1 MPTETALVDVLLPA
15 PGTSITEGTVI
26 SWSRQVGE
34 RIEADETICEIS
46 SDKVDVDCP
55 SPASGT
61 VAAILVQANETVPVG
76 TVLARIRPDGAESND
91 RSNGAAS
98 GGTADASTAGGSPSD
113 ASPAG
118 GSEAGADGVG
128 TDGVGRAPQSAE
140 AEPPNRFISPVARRI
155 AEERG
160 VDLENLDGSG
170 RGGRVTK
177 QDVLAAASA
186 SGPEPL
192 LHGESPYRPETAQ
205 PAPDIASPQP
215 DTASSSAAPVPMGP
229 VPIPG
234 VDSGAPGDD
243 PVSEPLSHM
252 RRTIGAAML
261 RSQATAATCH
271 TMVECD
277 MTEVEA
283 LRREFGITALPLL
296 AKVVVESLTEF
307 PDLNATLEGD
317 TISRYRAVHLGIAVS
332 LGEDG
337 LIVPVIRDAQNL
349 SAMGLSE
356 AIRDLA
362 GRARTGRLTPDEVR
376 GATFTITNPGAYGA
390 VWATP
395 VIDLPQVGIL
405 DFEAVIRRPVVITA
419 EDGTESIG
427 IRPMANLILGWD
439 HRAVDGI
446 YAARFLGAIKSR
458 IVHLTATPRPEDPR
472 S

>member
-1 MPTETALVDVLLPA
+1 MLLPA

-26 SWSRQVGE
+26 SWHRKIGE

-46 SDKVDVDCP
+46 SDKIDVECP

-61 VAAILVQANETVPVG
+61 LVEIVVDVDETVPVG
-76 TVLARIRPDGAESND
+76 SVLARIQPDSGTVDS
-91 RSNGAAS
+91 RSNGGATAGETAS
-98 GGTADASTAGGSPSD
+98 GGKQATEPTEGRPAATEPAE

-118 GSEAGADGVG
+118 
-128 TDGVGRAPQSAE
+128 AE
-140 AEPPNRFISPVARRI
+140 DQPPNRFISPVARRI

-160 VDLENLDGSG
+160 VDLEQVTGSG

-177 QDVLAAASA
+177 QDVLKAAEKSA
-186 SGPEPL
+186 PEPL
-192 LHGESPYRPETAQ
+192 LHGESPYRPESA
-205 PAPDIASPQP
+205 PAPASSTTPAASPEEPTVPPPSQ
-215 DTASSSAAPVPMGP
+215 PVPAE
-229 VPIPG
+229 VPLRAI
-234 VDSGAPGDD
+234 SGADPGASDED
-243 PVSEPLSHM
+243 PVTEPLSHM
-252 RRTIGAAML
+252 RRAIGRAMQ

-271 TMVECD
+271 TMIECD
-277 MTEVEA
+277 MSAVES

-296 AKVVVESLTEF
+296 AKSVVEALAEF
-307 PDLNATLEGD
+307 PDLNSTLED
-317 TISRYRAVHLGIAVS
+317 DKISRYRSVHLGIAVS
-332 LGEDG
+332 LGDDG

-349 SAMGLSE
+349 SAMGISE

-362 GRARTGRLTPDEVR
+362 GRARAGRLNPEEVQ
-376 GATFTITNPGAYGA
+376 GATFTITNPGGYGA

-439 HRAVDGI
+439 HRAIDGI

-458 IVHLTATPRPEDPR
+458 ITNLSSGRPEEPTG
-472 S
+472 